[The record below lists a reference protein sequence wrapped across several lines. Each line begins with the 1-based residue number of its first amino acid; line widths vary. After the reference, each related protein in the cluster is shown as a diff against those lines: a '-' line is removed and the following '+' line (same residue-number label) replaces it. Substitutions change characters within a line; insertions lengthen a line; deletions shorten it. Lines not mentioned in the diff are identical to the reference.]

1 MERMDEILN
10 RMEYSTQDRQNIKTG
25 IEVLDAT
32 THLLCKGQLTLL
44 GSRPGMGKKSVA
56 IQIAQFVAQQGQR
69 VVWISTSLSKIQ
81 VVSRLIAF
89 PISDYAQRRIL
100 IEDRVTEIKEI
111 DLMIRALEPRPDLV
125 IIEQLQDLYRLSKS
139 GNAVIDSEAACC
151 RLKSLAQET
160 HIAVLLLSQMSR
172 AVERRKYHVPRPEDI
187 LQWQH
192 IKKHLDTV
200 CVFYRDGYY
209 EIASNSIVSATFIIR
224 PSTSCCGTVFSKW
237 DVHRHCIVPLFVE
250 SV

>member
-10 RMEYSTQDRQNIKTG
+10 RMKYTTQDRQNIKTG
-25 IEVLDAT
+25 IEVLDART
-32 THLLCKGQLTLL
+32 RLLCKGQLTLL

-56 IQIAQFVAQQGQR
+56 IQIAQFVAQQGRR
-69 VVWISTSLSKIQ
+69 VVWISTSLSKNQ
-81 VVSRLIAF
+81 VVSRLISF
-89 PISDYAQRRIL
+89 PISDYAQRKIL
-100 IEDRVTEIKEI
+100 IEDRVTEIKEM
-111 DLMIRALEPRPDLV
+111 DLMIRALEPLPDLV

-139 GNAVIDSEAACC
+139 GNAVNDSEAACC

-187 LQWQH
+187 LHWQH

-209 EIASNSIVSATFIIR
+209 EIASNNIVSATFIIR

-237 DVHRHCIVPLFVE
+237 DVNRHCIVPLL
-250 SV
+250 